1 MVRFLAISGAAI
13 LALTLVG
20 AMPALL
26 RRAPPTVSTL
36 VALPAA
42 PGGHGLALC
51 EGGRLEAPDC
61 VAALAWLEDGWALL
75 SDWPSPGE
83 LRADGRRGKPATR
96 RL

>member
-13 LALTLVG
+13 LALTLVS

-26 RRAPPTVSTL
+26 RQAPTVSTL
-36 VALPAA
+36 VAPPAR
-42 PGGHGLALC
+42 PGAQDLDPCAA
-51 EGGRLEAPDC
+51 GRPEAPDC

-75 SDWPSPGE
+75 SDWPNPAE